1 MASKRKAICV
11 DEKVCV
17 IRAIEKGEKK
27 SDVGRRFK
35 LSQSTVATIWKNKET
50 ILQAALEGNSSK
62 KLRKPKFEELD
73 QAMLSWFHKQRQ
85 NNVPIS
91 GPIVKAKAEK
101 FADQLGIIDFK
112 ASEGWLGKFKHRH
125 QITYG
130 KMNGEARDVDTNVT
144 DNWISTV
151 WPTFEKKYSPKDI
164 FNADET
170 GLFFKLTPDKTLKF
184 KGEKCIGG
192 KLSKERITVLV
203 AANMNGTE
211 KRKLLVIGKSKNP
224 RCFKNIKQ
232 LPVTYKANKSAWMT
246 SQFFEEEVRK
256 WDAELKTRKIL
267 LLVDNCPAHPMISNL
282 RNIEL
287 AFFPANTTSI
297 LQPMDQSV
305 IKSLKG
311 HYRRK
316 MLMDLIETDGKVSI
330 NMLQAV
336 NFISKAW
343 KEVTAATIQHSFRHA
358 GLCSSQTV
366 EMDQFD
372 SEDNLPLSEW
382 ISQFNIP
389 DNFNKDLQSYENID
403 EDVATTDS
411 LTDEQIVD
419 LVSKS
424 KENPNN
430 DDEEDD
436 QVDEAESPPTI
447 QQALDAAKLIETFL
461 LFNQDDSTTYL
472 DMNRIHKIIQ
482 NKYWHSK
489 KRQTKLTDYMC
500 K

>member
-1 MASKRKAICV
+1 MASKRKAISV

-27 SDVGRRFK
+27 SDVGRRFE
-35 LSQSTVATIWKNKET
+35 LSQSTVATIWKNQKT

-62 KLRKPKFEELD
+62 KLRKPKFEDLD
-73 QAMLSWFHKQRQ
+73 QAMLSWFNNQRQ

-101 FADQLGIIDFK
+101 FANQLGIIDFK

-130 KMNGEARDVDTNVT
+130 KMNGEARDVDINVT
-144 DNWISTV
+144 NNWISTV
-151 WPTFEKKYSPKDI
+151 WPKLKMKYSPEDI

-184 KGEKCIGG
+184 RGEKCVGG

-203 AANMNGTE
+203 AANMSGTE

-246 SQFFEEEVRK
+246 SQIFEEEVRK
-256 WDAELKTRKIL
+256 WDAELKSRKIL
-267 LLVDNCPAHPMISNL
+267 LLVDNCPAHPIISNL

-305 IKSLKG
+305 IKSIKG

-316 MLMDLIETDGKVSI
+316 MLMDMIETDGKVSI

-336 NFISKAW
+336 NFLSKAW
-343 KEVTAATIQHSFRHA
+343 EEVTAATIQHSFRHA
-358 GLCSSQTV
+358 GLCSSQETN
-366 EMDQFD
+366 QFD

-382 ISQFNIP
+382 ISQFDIP
-389 DNFNKDLQSYENID
+389 NNFNEDLQSYENID
-403 EDVATTDS
+403 EDVATTGT

-424 KENPNN
+424 QETPDNQ
-430 DDEEDD
+430 DEEDD
-436 QVDEAESPPTI
+436 QVDKAESPPTI
-447 QQALDAAKLIETFL
+447 QQALDAAKLVEKFL
-461 LFNQDDSTTYL
+461 LFNQDDSTTHL

-489 KRQTKLTDYMC
+489 KRQTKLSDYMY
-500 K
+500 KQ

>member
-1 MASKRKAICV
+1 MASKRKAISV

-27 SDVGRRFK
+27 SDVGRRFE
-35 LSQSTVATIWKNKET
+35 LSQSTVATIWKNQKT
-50 ILQAALEGNSSK
+50 ILQAALEGNLSK
-62 KLRKPKFEELD
+62 KLRKPKFEDLD
-73 QAMLSWFHKQRQ
+73 QAMLSWFNNQRQ

-101 FADQLGIIDFK
+101 FANQLGIIEFK

-130 KMNGEARDVDTNVT
+130 KMNGEARDVDMNVT
-144 DNWISTV
+144 NNWISTV
-151 WPTFEKKYSPKDI
+151 WPNLKMKYSPEDI

-184 KGEKCIGG
+184 KGEKCVGG

-203 AANMNGTE
+203 AANMSGTE

-246 SQFFEEEVRK
+246 SQIFEEEVRK
-256 WDAELKTRKIL
+256 WDAELKSRKIL
-267 LLVDNCPAHPMISNL
+267 LLVDNCPAHPIISNL

-316 MLMDLIETDGKVSI
+316 MLMDMIETDGKVSI

-343 KEVTAATIQHSFRHA
+343 QEVTAATIQHSFRHA
-358 GLCSSQTV
+358 GLCSSQETN
-366 EMDQFD
+366 QFN

-389 DNFNKDLQSYENID
+389 NNFNEDLQSYENID
-403 EDVATTDS
+403 EDVATTGT

-424 KENPNN
+424 QETPDNQ
-430 DDEEDD
+430 DEEDD
-436 QVDEAESPPTI
+436 QEDKAESPPTI
-447 QQALDAAKLIETFL
+447 QQALDAAKLVEKFL

-489 KRQTKLTDYMC
+489 KRQTKLSDYMC
-500 K
+500 KQ

>member
-1 MASKRKAICV
+1 
-11 DEKVCV
+11 
-17 IRAIEKGEKK
+17 
-27 SDVGRRFK
+27 
-35 LSQSTVATIWKNKET
+35 
-50 ILQAALEGNSSK
+50 
-62 KLRKPKFEELD
+62 
-73 QAMLSWFHKQRQ
+73 MLSWFNNQRQ

-101 FADQLGIIDFK
+101 FANQLGIIDFK

-130 KMNGEARDVDTNVT
+130 KMNGEARDVDMNVT
-144 DNWISTV
+144 NNWISTV
-151 WPTFEKKYSPKDI
+151 WPNLKMKYSPEDI

-184 KGEKCIGG
+184 KGEKCVGG
-192 KLSKERITVLV
+192 KLSKERITVLM
-203 AANMNGTE
+203 AANMSGTE

-232 LPVTYKANKSAWMT
+232 LPVTYKANNSAWMT
-246 SQFFEEEVRK
+246 SQIFEEEVRK
-256 WDAELKTRKIL
+256 WDAELKSRKIL
-267 LLVDNCPAHPMISNL
+267 LLVDNCPAHPIISNL

-316 MLMDLIETDGKVSI
+316 MLMDMIETDGKVSI

-343 KEVTAATIQHSFRHA
+343 QEVTAATIQHSFRHA
-358 GLCSSQTV
+358 GLCSSQETN
-366 EMDQFD
+366 QFN
-372 SEDNLPLSEW
+372 SEDNLPLSEL
-382 ISQFNIP
+382 ISQFNVP
-389 DNFNKDLQSYENID
+389 NNFNEDLQSYENID
-403 EDVATTDS
+403 EDVATTGT

-424 KENPNN
+424 QETPDNQ
-430 DDEEDD
+430 DEEDD
-436 QVDEAESPPTI
+436 QVDKAESPPTI
-447 QQALDAAKLIETFL
+447 QQALDAAKLVENFL

-489 KRQTKLTDYMC
+489 KRQTKLSDYMC
-500 K
+500 KQ

>member
-1 MASKRKAICV
+1 M
-11 DEKVCV
+11 

-27 SDVGRRFK
+27 SDVGRRLQ

-50 ILQAALEGNSSK
+50 ILQAALEGKSPK
-62 KLRKPKFEELD
+62 KLRKPKFEDLD
-73 QAMLSWFHKQRQ
+73 QAMLSWFNNQRQ

-101 FADQLGIIDFK
+101 FAEQLGIINFK

-125 QITYG
+125 KITYG
-130 KMNGEARDVDTNVT
+130 KMNGEARDVDINVT
-144 DNWISTV
+144 NDWINKV
-151 WPTFEKKYSPKDI
+151 WPKLKEKYSANDI

-184 KGEKCIGG
+184 KGEKCVGG

-232 LPVTYKANKSAWMT
+232 LPVTYKANKTAWMT
-246 SQFFEEEVRK
+246 APFFEEEVRK

-267 LLVDNCPAHPMISNL
+267 LLVDNCPAHPRISNL

-316 MLMDLIETDGKVSI
+316 MLMELIETDGKTSI

-358 GLCSSQTV
+358 GLCNDQTV
-366 EMDQFD
+366 ETDPFD
-372 SEDNLPLSEW
+372 NEDNLPLNEW
-382 ISQFNIP
+382 IKQFNIP
-389 DNFNKDLQSYENID
+389 EYFNENLQTYENID
-403 EDVATTDS
+403 DDVATTGS
-411 LTDEQIVD
+411 LNDEQILD

-424 KENPNN
+424 KEKLNE
-430 DDEEDD
+430 DEEDD
-436 QVDEAESPPTI
+436 QVDDSEPPPTI
-447 QQALDAAKLIETFL
+447 QQALDAAKLIEKFL
-461 LFNQDDSTTYL
+461 LFNQEDSTTYQEM
-472 DMNRIHKIIQ
+472 DRIHKKIQ
-482 NKYWHSK
+482 NKYWQSK
-489 KRQTKLTDYMC
+489 KRQTKLTDYMY
-500 K
+500 

>member
-1 MASKRKAICV
+1 
-11 DEKVCV
+11 
-17 IRAIEKGEKK
+17 
-27 SDVGRRFK
+27 
-35 LSQSTVATIWKNKET
+35 
-50 ILQAALEGNSSK
+50 
-62 KLRKPKFEELD
+62 
-73 QAMLSWFHKQRQ
+73 MLSWFNNQRQ

-101 FADQLGIIDFK
+101 FANQLGIIDFK

-130 KMNGEARDVDTNVT
+130 KMNGEAWDVDMNVT
-144 DNWISTV
+144 NNWISTV
-151 WPTFEKKYSPKDI
+151 WPNLKMKYSPEDI

-184 KGEKCIGG
+184 KGEKCVGG

-203 AANMNGTE
+203 AANISGTE
-211 KRKLLVIGKSKNP
+211 KRKLLVIGKWKNP

-246 SQFFEEEVRK
+246 SQIFEEEVRK
-256 WDAELKTRKIL
+256 WDAELKSRKIL
-267 LLVDNCPAHPMISNL
+267 LLVDNCPAHPIISNL

-311 HYRRK
+311 HYSRK
-316 MLMDLIETDGKVSI
+316 MLMDMIETDGKVSI

-343 KEVTAATIQHSFRHA
+343 QEVIAATIQHSFRHA
-358 GLCSSQTV
+358 GLSSSQETN
-366 EMDQFD
+366 QFN

-382 ISQFNIP
+382 INQFNIP
-389 DNFNKDLQSYENID
+389 NNFNEDLQSYENID
-403 EDVATTDS
+403 EDVATTGT

-424 KENPNN
+424 QETSDNQ
-430 DDEEDD
+430 DEEDD
-436 QVDEAESPPTI
+436 QVDKAESPPTI
-447 QQALDAAKLIETFL
+447 QQALDAAKLVENFL

-489 KRQTKLTDYMC
+489 KRQTKLSDYMC
-500 K
+500 KQ

>member
-1 MASKRKAICV
+1 
-11 DEKVCV
+11 
-17 IRAIEKGEKK
+17 
-27 SDVGRRFK
+27 
-35 LSQSTVATIWKNKET
+35 
-50 ILQAALEGNSSK
+50 
-62 KLRKPKFEELD
+62 
-73 QAMLSWFHKQRQ
+73 MLSWFNNQRQ

-101 FADQLGIIDFK
+101 FANQLGIIDFK

-130 KMNGEARDVDTNVT
+130 KMNGEARDVDMNVT
-144 DNWISTV
+144 NNWISTV
-151 WPTFEKKYSPKDI
+151 WPKLKIKYSPEDI

-170 GLFFKLTPDKTLKF
+170 GLFCKLTPDKTLKF
-184 KGEKCIGG
+184 KGEKCVGG

-203 AANMNGTE
+203 AANMSGTE

-224 RCFKNIKQ
+224 RGFKNIKQ

-246 SQFFEEEVRK
+246 SQIFEEEVRK
-256 WDAELKTRKIL
+256 WDAELKSRKIL
-267 LLVDNCPAHPMISNL
+267 LLVDNCPAHPIISNL

-316 MLMDLIETDGKVSI
+316 MLMDMIETDGKVSI

-336 NFISKAW
+336 NFLSKAW
-343 KEVTAATIQHSFRHA
+343 QEVTAATIQHSFLHA
-358 GLCSSQTV
+358 GLCSSQETN
-366 EMDQFD
+366 QFD

-382 ISQFNIP
+382 IRQFNIP
-389 DNFNKDLQSYENID
+389 NNFNEDLQSYENID
-403 EDVATTDS
+403 EDVATTGT

-424 KENPNN
+424 QETPDNQ
-430 DDEEDD
+430 DEADD
-436 QVDEAESPPTI
+436 QVDKAESPPTI
-447 QQALDAAKLIETFL
+447 QQALDAAKLVEIFL
-461 LFNQDDSTTYL
+461 LFNQDDSTTYV

-489 KRQTKLTDYMC
+489 KRQTKLSDYMC
-500 K
+500 KQ

>member
-1 MASKRKAICV
+1 MASKRKAISV

-27 SDVGRRFK
+27 SDVGRRFE
-35 LSQSTVATIWKNKET
+35 LSQSTVATIWKNQKT
-50 ILQAALEGNSSK
+50 ILQAALEGNLSK
-62 KLRKPKFEELD
+62 KLRKPKFEDLD
-73 QAMLSWFHKQRQ
+73 QAMLSWFNNQRQ

-101 FADQLGIIDFK
+101 FANQLGIIDFK

-130 KMNGEARDVDTNVT
+130 KMNGEARDVDMNVT
-144 DNWISTV
+144 NNWISTV
-151 WPTFEKKYSPKDI
+151 WPNLKMKYSPEDI

-184 KGEKCIGG
+184 KGEKCVGG

-203 AANMNGTE
+203 AANMSGTE

-246 SQFFEEEVRK
+246 SQIFEEEVRK
-256 WDAELKTRKIL
+256 WDAELKSRKIL
-267 LLVDNCPAHPMISNL
+267 LLVDNCPAHPIISNL

-316 MLMDLIETDGKVSI
+316 MLMDMIETDGKVSI

-343 KEVTAATIQHSFRHA
+343 QEVTAATIQHSFRHA
-358 GLCSSQTV
+358 GLCSSQETY
-366 EMDQFD
+366 QFN
-372 SEDNLPLSEW
+372 SEDNLPL
-382 ISQFNIP
+382 N
-389 DNFNKDLQSYENID
+389 
-403 EDVATTDS
+403 EDVATTGT

-424 KENPNN
+424 QETPDNQ
-430 DDEEDD
+430 DEEDD
-436 QVDEAESPPTI
+436 QVDKAESPPTI
-447 QQALDAAKLIETFL
+447 QQALDAAKLVEKNL

-489 KRQTKLTDYMC
+489 KRQTKLSDYMC
-500 K
+500 KQ

>member
-1 MASKRKAICV
+1 MASKRKAISV

-27 SDVGRRFK
+27 SDVGRRFE
-35 LSQSTVATIWKNKET
+35 LSQSTVATIWKNQKT
-50 ILQAALEGNSSK
+50 ILQAALEGNLSK
-62 KLRKPKFEELD
+62 KLRKPKFEDLD
-73 QAMLSWFHKQRQ
+73 QAMLSWFNNQRQ

-101 FADQLGIIDFK
+101 FANQLGIIDFK

-130 KMNGEARDVDTNVT
+130 KMNGEARDVDMNVT
-144 DNWISTV
+144 NNWISTV
-151 WPTFEKKYSPKDI
+151 WPNLKMKYSPEDI

-184 KGEKCIGG
+184 KGEKCVGG

-203 AANMNGTE
+203 AANMSGTE
-211 KRKLLVIGKSKNP
+211 KRKFLVIGKSKNP

-232 LPVTYKANKSAWMT
+232 LPVSYKANKSAWMT
-246 SQFFEEEVRK
+246 SQIFEEEVRK
-256 WDAELKTRKIL
+256 WDAELKSRKIL
-267 LLVDNCPAHPMISNL
+267 LLVDNCPAHPIISNL

-316 MLMDLIETDGKVSI
+316 MLMDMIETDGKVSI

-343 KEVTAATIQHSFRHA
+343 QEVTAATIQHSFRHA
-358 GLCSSQTV
+358 GLCSSQETN
-366 EMDQFD
+366 QFN

-389 DNFNKDLQSYENID
+389 NNFNEDLQSYENID
-403 EDVATTDS
+403 EDVATTGT

-424 KENPNN
+424 QETPDNQ
-430 DDEEDD
+430 DEEDD
-436 QVDEAESPPTI
+436 QVDKAESPPTI
-447 QQALDAAKLIETFL
+447 QQALDAAKLVENFL

-489 KRQTKLTDYMC
+489 KRQTKLSDYMC
-500 K
+500 KQ

>member
-1 MASKRKAICV
+1 MASKRKAISV
-11 DEKVCV
+11 DEKICV

-27 SDVGRRFK
+27 SDVGRRFE
-35 LSQSTVATIWKNKET
+35 LSQSTVATIWKNQIT
-50 ILQAALEGNSSK
+50 IQQAALEGNLSK
-62 KLRKPKFEELD
+62 KLRKPKFEDLD
-73 QAMLSWFHKQRQ
+73 QAMLSWFNNQRQ

-101 FADQLGIIDFK
+101 FANQLGIIDFK
-112 ASEGWLGKFKHRH
+112 ASE
-125 QITYG
+125 
-130 KMNGEARDVDTNVT
+130 E
-144 DNWISTV
+144 
-151 WPTFEKKYSPKDI
+151 DI

-184 KGEKCIGG
+184 KGEKCVGG

-203 AANMNGTE
+203 AANMSGTE

-246 SQFFEEEVRK
+246 SQIFEEEVRK
-256 WDAELKTRKIL
+256 WDAELKSRKIL
-267 LLVDNCPAHPMISNL
+267 LLVDNCPAHPIISNL

-287 AFFPANTTSI
+287 AFFPANATSI

-316 MLMDLIETDGKVSI
+316 MLMDMIETDGKVSI

-343 KEVTAATIQHSFRHA
+343 QEVTAATIQHSFRHA
-358 GLCSSQTV
+358 GLCSSQETN
-366 EMDQFD
+366 QFN

-382 ISQFNIP
+382 ISQFNVP
-389 DNFNKDLQSYENID
+389 NNFNEDLQSYENID
-403 EDVATTDS
+403 EDVATTGT

-424 KENPNN
+424 QETPDNQ
-430 DDEEDD
+430 DEEDD
-436 QVDEAESPPTI
+436 QVDKAESPPTI
-447 QQALDAAKLIETFL
+447 QQALDAAKLVKSLQMLAISKIGCDVGTRIWTYTPSL
-461 LFNQDDSTTYL
+461 AISLAADCRVHGRLNQVL
-472 DMNRIHKIIQ
+472 
-482 NKYWHSK
+482 
-489 KRQTKLTDYMC
+489 
-500 K
+500 

>member
-1 MASKRKAICV
+1 MASKRKAISV

-17 IRAIEKGEKK
+17 IHAIEKGEKK
-27 SDVGRRFK
+27 SDVERRFE
-35 LSQSTVATIWKNKET
+35 LSQSTVATIWKNQKT
-50 ILQAALEGNSSK
+50 ILQAALEGNLSK
-62 KLRKPKFEELD
+62 KLRKPKFEDLD
-73 QAMLSWFHKQRQ
+73 QAMLSWFNNQRQ

-91 GPIVKAKAEK
+91 GPIVKAKTEK
-101 FADQLGIIDFK
+101 FANQLGIIDFK
-112 ASEGWLGKFKHRH
+112 ASEGWLGKFKHCH

-130 KMNGEARDVDTNVT
+130 KMNGEARDVDMNVT
-144 DNWISTV
+144 NNWISTV
-151 WPTFEKKYSPKDI
+151 WPNLKMKYSPEDI

-184 KGEKCIGG
+184 KGEKCVGG

-203 AANMNGTE
+203 AANMSGTE
-211 KRKLLVIGKSKNP
+211 KRKLLVIGKSKSP

-246 SQFFEEEVRK
+246 SQIFEEEVRK
-256 WDAELKTRKIL
+256 WDAELKSRKIL
-267 LLVDNCPAHPMISNL
+267 LLVDNCPAHPIMSNL

-316 MLMDLIETDGKVSI
+316 MLMDMIKTDGKVSI

-343 KEVTAATIQHSFRHA
+343 QEVTAATIQHSFRHA
-358 GLCSSQTV
+358 GLCSSQ
-366 EMDQFD
+366 EMNQFN

-389 DNFNKDLQSYENID
+389 NNFNEDLQSYENID
-403 EDVATTDS
+403 EDVATTGT

-424 KENPNN
+424 QETPDNQ
-430 DDEEDD
+430 DEEDD
-436 QVDEAESPPTI
+436 QVDKAESPPTI
-447 QQALDAAKLIETFL
+447 QQALDAAKLIENFL

-489 KRQTKLTDYMC
+489 KRQTKLSDYMC
-500 K
+500 KQ

>member
-1 MASKRKAICV
+1 
-11 DEKVCV
+11 
-17 IRAIEKGEKK
+17 
-27 SDVGRRFK
+27 
-35 LSQSTVATIWKNKET
+35 
-50 ILQAALEGNSSK
+50 
-62 KLRKPKFEELD
+62 
-73 QAMLSWFHKQRQ
+73 
-85 NNVPIS
+85 
-91 GPIVKAKAEK
+91 
-101 FADQLGIIDFK
+101 
-112 ASEGWLGKFKHRH
+112 
-125 QITYG
+125 
-130 KMNGEARDVDTNVT
+130 
-144 DNWISTV
+144 
-151 WPTFEKKYSPKDI
+151 
-164 FNADET
+164 
-170 GLFFKLTPDKTLKF
+170 
-184 KGEKCIGG
+184 
-192 KLSKERITVLV
+192 
-203 AANMNGTE
+203 
-211 KRKLLVIGKSKNP
+211 
-224 RCFKNIKQ
+224 
-232 LPVTYKANKSAWMT
+232 
-246 SQFFEEEVRK
+246 
-256 WDAELKTRKIL
+256 
-267 LLVDNCPAHPMISNL
+267 
-282 RNIEL
+282 
-287 AFFPANTTSI
+287 
-297 LQPMDQSV
+297 MDQSV

-311 HYRRK
+311 RYRRK
-316 MLMDLIETDGKVSI
+316 MLTELIETDGKVSI
-330 NMLQAV
+330 DMLQAV

-343 KEVTAATIQHSFRHA
+343 KEVTAATIQHYFHHA

-372 SEDNLPLSEW
+372 SKDNLPLSEW
-382 ISQFNIP
+382 ISQFNTP

-430 DDEEDD
+430 DDEKDD

>member
-1 MASKRKAICV
+1 M
-11 DEKVCV
+11 
-17 IRAIEKGEKK
+17 
-27 SDVGRRFK
+27 
-35 LSQSTVATIWKNKET
+35 
-50 ILQAALEGNSSK
+50 
-62 KLRKPKFEELD
+62 
-73 QAMLSWFHKQRQ
+73 
-85 NNVPIS
+85 
-91 GPIVKAKAEK
+91 
-101 FADQLGIIDFK
+101 
-112 ASEGWLGKFKHRH
+112 
-125 QITYG
+125 
-130 KMNGEARDVDTNVT
+130 
-144 DNWISTV
+144 
-151 WPTFEKKYSPKDI
+151 
-164 FNADET
+164 
-170 GLFFKLTPDKTLKF
+170 TPDKTLKF
-184 KGEKCIGG
+184 KGEKCVGG

-203 AANMNGTE
+203 AANMSGTE

-256 WDAELKTRKIL
+256 WDAELKSRKIL
-267 LLVDNCPAHPMISNL
+267 LLVDNCPAHPIISNL

-316 MLMDLIETDGKVSI
+316 MLMDMIETDGKVSI

-336 NFISKAW
+336 NFLSKAW
-343 KEVTAATIQHSFRHA
+343 QEVTAATIQHSFRHA

-366 EMDQFD
+366 ETNQFE

-389 DNFNKDLQSYENID
+389 NNFNEDLQSYENID
-403 EDVATTDS
+403 EDVATTGT

-424 KENPNN
+424 KETPDNQ
-430 DDEEDD
+430 DEEDD

-447 QQALDAAKLIETFL
+447 QQALDAAKLVDNFL

-472 DMNRIHKIIQ
+472 NMNRIHKIIQ

-489 KRQTKLTDYMC
+489 KRQQNYQTICVNNNLHISIFYLRLIKNYC
-500 K
+500 